1 MEVDMELISGII
13 IWLCVIAFFLIVE
26 ALFAKIVEQ
35 CRVIV
40 EENPGRSFWIGLV
53 NTIFFS
59 ALIALFFFLAGR
71 IEQPLIAVP
80 SVILFMIF
88 IIGSIF
94 GFSAVIQVI
103 GDRIF
108 TEFSGF
114 RKKSYSAGLIMLG
127 CLTPYIG
134 WFGLLPYILIVSF
147 GAFAFR
153 TFTYHRKRKAL
164 RKKS

>member
-1 MEVDMELISGII
+1 MIIIYGII
-13 IWLCVIAFFLIVE
+13 SWFCAIAFFLIVE
-26 ALFAKIVEQ
+26 ALFTKIVEQ

-59 ALIALFFFLAGR
+59 ALIVLFFSLAGR

-80 SVILFMIF
+80 SVILFVII

-103 GDRIF
+103 GDRVF
-108 TEFSGF
+108 TDYSGF
-114 RKKSYSAGLIMLG
+114 RKKSFSAGLIMLG
-127 CLTPYIG
+127 CFTPYIG
-134 WFGLLPYILIVSF
+134 WYGLLPYILIVSF
-147 GAFAFR
+147 GAFAIR
-153 TFTYHRKRKAL
+153 TFTHHRKRKA
-164 RKKS
+164 RGKKSK